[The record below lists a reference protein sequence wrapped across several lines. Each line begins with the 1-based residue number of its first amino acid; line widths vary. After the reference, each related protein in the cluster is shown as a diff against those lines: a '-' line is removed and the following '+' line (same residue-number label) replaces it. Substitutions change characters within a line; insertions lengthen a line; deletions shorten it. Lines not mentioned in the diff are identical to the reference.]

1 MSEDLLVS
9 VDKLRELG
17 YAVVVFNPEELEG
30 VDPSRIEDRMTE
42 LGWEVIYNLAEYV
55 RD

>member
-9 VDKLRELG
+9 VDKLRDLG
-17 YAVVVFNPEELEG
+17 YAVVVFNPDELEG

-42 LGWEVIYNLAEYV
+42 TGWDAIYTLSEYV